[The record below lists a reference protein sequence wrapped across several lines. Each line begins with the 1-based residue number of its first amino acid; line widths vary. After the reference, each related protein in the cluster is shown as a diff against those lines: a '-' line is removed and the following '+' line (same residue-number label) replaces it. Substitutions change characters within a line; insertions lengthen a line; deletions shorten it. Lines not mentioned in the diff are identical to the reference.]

1 MVSKRALDPKIV
13 AAIVEV
19 VGYQGRGGYLKND
32 FNFEKFLSTSTII
45 ASAS

>member
-19 VGYQGRGGYLKND
+19 VGYQSRGGYRS
-32 FNFEKFLSTSTII
+32 EK
-45 ASAS
+45 